1 MEYTRESNMAV
12 TPGITYEKI
21 ENAIHTKEIFCAKA
35 LVYERDKGLHFNLG
49 GIKGIMPSEEVL
61 YTVDGSNV
69 KDAAVITRINK
80 NVCFEITGISSGEKP
95 LAYLSRKNVQKR
107 IYEQYVTKL
116 CPGDVIPCCITHVD
130 TFGVFCDIGYGITA
144 LLPIDFISVSRIAS
158 PADRFYVGQNI
169 LACVKSISADGKIVL
184 THKELLGTWLE
195 NANMFTPH
203 TTVCGIVRS
212 MEEYGVFIELAPN
225 LAGLAEVCDDV
236 QVGDAVNVY
245 IKSILPAKMKVKLVI
260 LNKTAREEY
269 TDDISYF
276 ITSGHISSWRYSTDN
291 GIKNIYTEFDR

>member
-1 MEYTRESNMAV
+1 MEYTREYNMDV

-21 ENAIHTKEIFCAKA
+21 EKAIQRKEIFCAKA
-35 LVYERDKGLHFNLG
+35 LVYEHGKGLHFNLG
-49 GIKGIMPSEEVL
+49 GIKGIMPSEEIL
-61 YTVDGSNV
+61 YTIDGSPV
-69 KDAAVITRINK
+69 KDAAIITRINK
-80 NVCFEITGISSGEKP
+80 NVCFEITSISDNDP
-95 LAYLSRKNVQKR
+95 PVAFLSRKNVQKR
-107 IYEQYVTKL
+107 IYEQYVSKL
-116 CPGDVIPCCITHVD
+116 SPGDIIPCCVTHVD

-212 MEEYGVFIELAPN
+212 KEDYGVFIELAPN

-236 QVGDAVNVY
+236 EVGDVVNVY

-260 LNKTAREEY
+260 LNKTSASEY
-269 TDDISYF
+269 TNDIPYF

-291 GIKNIYTEFDR
+291 GIKNIYTEFDV

>member
-1 MEYTRESNMAV
+1 MEYTREYNMDV

-21 ENAIHTKEIFCAKA
+21 ESAIKSKEIFCAKA
-35 LVYERDKGLHFNLG
+35 LVYEHGKGLHFNLG

-61 YTVDGSNV
+61 YNIDGSPV
-69 KDAAVITRINK
+69 KDAAIITRINK
-80 NVCFEITGISSGEKP
+80 NVCFEITSISDNEP
-95 LAYLSRKNVQKR
+95 PVAFLSRKNVQKH
-107 IYEQYVTKL
+107 IYEQYVSKL
-116 CPGDVIPCCITHVD
+116 SPGDILHCCITHVD

-144 LLPIDFISVSRIAS
+144 LLPIDFISVSRITS

-212 MEEYGVFIELAPN
+212 KEEYGIFIELAPN
-225 LAGLAEVCDDV
+225 FAGLAEVCDDV
-236 QVGDAVNVY
+236 EVGDVVNVY
-245 IKSILPAKMKVKLVI
+245 IKSILPTKMKVKLVI
-260 LNKTAREEY
+260 LNKTSANEY
-269 TDDISYF
+269 TNDIHYF

-291 GIKNIYTEFDR
+291 GIKNIYTEFDE